1 MKPPA
6 FQFYAD
12 DFLAGVADMT
22 QSEVGAYILLLCH
35 QWSRGEIPADAERAG
50 LVAKGPVTP
59 HVIAKFPT
67 GRNPRLEAERAKQ
80 DEWREKQRA
89 KGVASGKAR
98 TNHGSTTVQP
108 RFNHGSTNPPTEPQ
122 PEGNSPLSTL
132 HSPTPIDLV
141 SPPPVFTPPE
151 RARGA
156 LQPVP
161 DPNIMPAAPRRPVN
175 PSQRKPVDVQEC
187 VAMASRIGW
196 GEPEARRWHSDME
209 ASGWAKVDGTPFGN
223 WSREMC
229 IARDRARE
237 TQARNGGGK
246 PTTATATARHG
257 PSLREVQTYA
267 ETKDDGSRRASGY
280 AVSWWQAWEG
290 RRWKNKEGHA
300 IDWQIVFAKDVQSHL
315 RAPLREG

>member
-22 QSEVGAYILLLCH
+22 QSEVGAYILLLAH
-35 QWSRGEIPADAERAG
+35 QWSRGQVPADAERAA

-59 HVIAKFPT
+59 HVIAKFPD
-67 GRNPRLEAERAKQ
+67 GKNARLERVRAEQNEFRNTKQEAGRMGAERR
-80 DEWREKQRA
+80 WH
-89 KGVASGKAR
+89 S
-98 TNHGSTTVQP
+98 HSTPIVLP
-108 RFNHGSTNPPTEPQ
+108 LANGMANDS
-122 PEGNSPLSTL
+122 SPSPSP
-132 HSPTPIDLV
+132 SPTPIDLV

-187 VAMASRIGW
+187 LAMASRIGW

-300 IDWQIVFAKDVQSHL
+300 IDWQIVFAKDVQNHL